1 VTVHGNSIAGGIA
14 NASSVGIDA
23 SRNWFG
29 SLSGPGATT
38 DVTTTP
44 WCTASDCSTASDDA
58 DLTALSIP
66 GASLSPAFAS
76 ATTSYSVSLAN
87 SVTSVSLSQTAAT
100 GATATVHGSTSSLAV
115 GTTTVTV
122 QVTSL
127 DGTATKTY
135 TLAITRAGQP
145 AGTTPAT
152 TTTTATT
159 TATPPASPTV
169 NAPASAPAAPGKSG
183 SVAVAVAPATGAS
196 GSGGGTTAAP
206 VTVAVTWAPQTFAEP
221 VTVQV
226 TPTTLT
232 SIATLQPGGGSTTA
246 QTVPLGGGFSLGS
259 TVIQL
264 NITTAAGAA
273 VTSFAAPM
281 VLHIDA
287 GETTEVPAYSENG
300 VTWTTIPR
308 LGSPVLPDGQSDGYY
323 VNADGSIDVYTRH
336 ATYYALVKDTQGPT
350 APTIKGRIT
359 AVSLRLSWRGMR
371 DNVRVAGYTVL
382 RNGRTYKTTKRTVV
396 VLPRKVGRYV
406 VFALDAAGNKGK
418 RSHTVTVAR
427 TKDRRHPFKVSVS

>member
-1 VTVHGNSIAGGIA
+1 
-14 NASSVGIDA
+14 
-23 SRNWFG
+23 
-29 SLSGPGATT
+29 
-38 DVTTTP
+38 
-44 WCTASDCSTASDDA
+44 
-58 DLTALSIP
+58 
-66 GASLSPAFAS
+66 
-76 ATTSYSVSLAN
+76 
-87 SVTSVSLSQTAAT
+87 
-100 GATATVHGSTSSLAV
+100 VHGSTSSLAV

-145 AGTTPAT
+145 AGTTPAPT
-152 TTTTATT
+152 TTPATTTTA
-159 TATPPASPTV
+159 APPASPTV

-183 SVAVAVAPATGAS
+183 SVAVAVAPSTGAS

-232 SIATLQPGGGSTTA
+232 SIATLQPGGGSTTT

-382 RNGRTYKTTKRTVV
+382 RNGHTYKTTKRTVV

-418 RSHTVTVAR
+418 RSHTVTVTR